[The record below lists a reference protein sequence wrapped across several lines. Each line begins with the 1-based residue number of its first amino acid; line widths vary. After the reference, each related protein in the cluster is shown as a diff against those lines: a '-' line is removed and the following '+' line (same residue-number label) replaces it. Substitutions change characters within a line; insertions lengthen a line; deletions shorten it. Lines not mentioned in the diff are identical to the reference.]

1 MPRSVGI
8 GGYHQIA
15 EPETAETLV
24 SELREPRFERLSV
37 VNSCEASI
45 RRTRVR
51 LMPMAQ
57 NDPPPGIATIFICGQ
72 EGFHR

>member
-1 MPRSVGI
+1 MPRSVWI

-24 SELREPRFERLSV
+24 SELLEPRFERLSI

-45 RRTRVR
+45 R
-51 LMPMAQ
+51 
-57 NDPPPGIATIFICGQ
+57 N
-72 EGFHR
+72 